1 MKDLRRQI
9 NQVHSKISDKQT
21 LNKFDKENDP
31 DEKSKI
37 QEQSLL
43 NETFEQQYSSKC
55 AQITEFLEKEIKDR
69 QAIMN
74 RYHEDISL
82 LTYIGQTY
90 YQQTKL
96 DFSDCDQGDKV
107 NPHTRW
113 KVTLKLGEH
122 EDIGCGVGQTK

>member
-43 NETFEQQYSSKC
+43 NETFEQ
-55 AQITEFLEKEIKDR
+55 
-69 QAIMN
+69 
-74 RYHEDISL
+74 
-82 LTYIGQTY
+82 
-90 YQQTKL
+90 
-96 DFSDCDQGDKV
+96 
-107 NPHTRW
+107 
-113 KVTLKLGEH
+113 
-122 EDIGCGVGQTK
+122 